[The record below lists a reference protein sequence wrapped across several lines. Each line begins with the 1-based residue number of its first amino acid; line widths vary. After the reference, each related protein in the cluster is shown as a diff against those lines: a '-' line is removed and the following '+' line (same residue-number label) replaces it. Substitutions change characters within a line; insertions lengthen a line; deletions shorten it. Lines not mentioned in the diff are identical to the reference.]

1 MMQLVEELELIVTT
15 HGVVPEAAKQYAT
28 DKITALARFT
38 RKPILFAQVR
48 LTLEPNPARERPAIV
63 EATLDV
69 NGQAVRGH
77 LAGHDFFEAIDLLDG
92 RLRRQLDR
100 HESRQLN
107 RIHESNGDLA
117 APPLE
122 YAERAVED
130 REVVRH
136 KTFAMSPIRCDEAA
150 FDLDML
156 GHSFYL
162 YVDLNTGA
170 DSVIYHSEEDGHLE
184 LMQASDGPV
193 EVPQP
198 CAADVRAGRTRP
210 PELTLFDAEERL
222 DAAHEPFVFF
232 VNTETGRGNVVYR
245 RLDGHYGLITPA

>member
-1 MMQLVEELELIVTT
+1 MQLVEELELIVTT
-15 HGVVPEAAKQYAT
+15 HGVVPEAAKRYAT

-38 RKPILFAQVR
+38 RRPILFAQVR
-48 LTLEPNPARERPAIV
+48 LILEPNPARERPAIV

-69 NGQAVRGH
+69 NGQAIRGH
-77 LAGHDFFEAIDLLDG
+77 LAGHDFFEAIDLLDE

-107 RIHESNGDLA
+107 RSHESNGEAA

-122 YAERAVED
+122 YLDRAVEE

-136 KTFAMSPIRCDEAA
+136 KTFAMSPTRCDEAA
-150 FDLDML
+150 FDLEML

-162 YVDLNTGA
+162 FVDLNTGA
-170 DSVIYHSEEDGHLE
+170 DSVIFHSDEDGQLE
-184 LMQASDGPV
+184 LMQVGDGPI

-198 CAADVRAGRTRP
+198 CAAKVRASIVYT
-210 PELTLFDAEERL
+210 PELTLFDAQERL

-232 VNTETGRGNVVYR
+232 VNAETGRGNVVYR
-245 RLDGHYGLITPA
+245 RFDGHYGLITPA